1 MQWENV
7 KEDVWR
13 SKKSWSWNCYNFEH
27 PWADPTAACCAFSQ
41 AVGSRIL
48 PWHFTRCRRLC
59 HRCRASN
66 VIMLHDPS
74 SWMILD
80 TRDPSWPGSKATGTS
95 RIDGWTP
102 QIMGGV
108 PNRHQNSI
116 IFDHSWSYLVQGPV
130 ILNTNHTFG
139 TSFEDFEKG
148 EWRARRG
155 WMIPSPDPLTQVCYK
170 HQLAIQSS
178 LHVLMHRH
186 WSSNRRASLYKEVGF
201 DHHLSL
207 FWRHRFLESW
217 EILTI
222 RNLTKIYR
230 N

>member
-1 MQWENV
+1 MCDEAKNLEVEIVITLNTPELILLLHAVPSARQLAV
-7 KEDVWR
+7 GYSHGILPGAAACATGAALQTSSCYTTHR
-13 SKKSWSWNCYNFEH
+13 AGWSWTRGIRV
-27 PWADPTAACCAFSQ
+27 DPDRKQ
-41 AVGSRIL
+41 LGL
-48 PWHFTRCRRLC
+48 QGL
-59 HRCRASN
+59 
-66 VIMLHDPS
+66 
-74 SWMILD
+74 
-80 TRDPSWPGSKATGTS
+80 TS
-95 RIDGWTP
+95 WTP